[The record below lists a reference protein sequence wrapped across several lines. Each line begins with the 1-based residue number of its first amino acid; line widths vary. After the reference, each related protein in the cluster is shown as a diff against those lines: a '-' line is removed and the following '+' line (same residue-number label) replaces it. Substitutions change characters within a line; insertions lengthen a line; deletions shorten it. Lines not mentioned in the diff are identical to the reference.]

1 MYIGLDIGTSGVKA
15 VLFSET
21 GEMIKRA
28 CREYPVRGEGQ
39 QLELCPQEVCGAVID
54 ALRGLSGM
62 RCEIRAIGISSLGEA
77 CVLLDK
83 DGKVLRNAIL
93 PGDKRGAEYLPE
105 IKKNENEIIRTT
117 GLPLNAT
124 YSLLKLL
131 WVREHEPGLYEKTK
145 RVLRVGDYIAYM
157 LTGEACI
164 SFSLA
169 SRTLA
174 FDIHKMKFPS
184 SLFGCSGIDPAL
196 FSSPVNPEGKI
207 GGLLP
212 EIARRT
218 GLPSGTPVYAG
229 GHDQPCAAIGA
240 GAFYKGEAADSIGT
254 SECITAVLGEEKL
267 EPDFIK
273 DTNFPCEPF
282 LVNGMFNTIA
292 FTHTAGRLLKWFTES
307 VMQAGEKESFHA
319 LDLQCKESPSGLLV
333 LPHFSGAGT
342 PTMDHLSVGAVVGLN
357 LHSSAIDIYQAIMES
372 VSYEMKTNLDRLSQN
387 GIKLHR
393 IYAVGG
399 GASSDIWLQYKA
411 NIYGVPVRAT
421 KCKEASA
428 LGAAAAAAVGD
439 GCYGSMEEASKNMV
453 HVKKEYLPDRKL
465 APAFSAEYEKY
476 KRLYEQIKGIYREG

>member
-1 MYIGLDIGTSGVKA
+1 M
-15 VLFSET
+15 LF
-21 GEMIKRA
+21 
-28 CREYPVRGEGQ
+28 
-39 QLELCPQEVCGAVID
+39 
-54 ALRGLSGM
+54 
-62 RCEIRAIGISSLGEA
+62 
-77 CVLLDK
+77 
-83 DGKVLRNAIL
+83 
-93 PGDKRGAEYLPE
+93 
-105 IKKNENEIIRTT
+105 
-117 GLPLNAT
+117 
-124 YSLLKLL
+124 
-131 WVREHEPGLYEKTK
+131 
-145 RVLRVGDYIAYM
+145 GDYIAYM

-196 FSSPVNPEGKI
+196 FSSPVNPERKI

-282 LVNGMFNTIA
+282 LVNDMFNTIA

-319 LDLQCKESPSGLLV
+319 LDLQCKESPSGLMV
-333 LPHFSGAGT
+333 LPHFSGAGHT
-342 PTMDHLSVGAVVGLN
+342 DDGPSFGRRGCRAEPPLLSN
-357 LHSSAIDIYQAIMES
+357 
-372 VSYEMKTNLDRLSQN
+372 
-387 GIKLHR
+387 
-393 IYAVGG
+393 
-399 GASSDIWLQYKA
+399 
-411 NIYGVPVRAT
+411 
-421 KCKEASA
+421 
-428 LGAAAAAAVGD
+428 
-439 GCYGSMEEASKNMV
+439 
-453 HVKKEYLPDRKL
+453 
-465 APAFSAEYEKY
+465 
-476 KRLYEQIKGIYREG
+476 